1 MTGLKMSEKTANV
14 NPPPPK
20 RNIKQ
25 GKQGGRESLKPL

>member
-20 RNIKQ
+20 ETSNK
-25 GKQGGRESLKPL
+25 GNKEGEKA